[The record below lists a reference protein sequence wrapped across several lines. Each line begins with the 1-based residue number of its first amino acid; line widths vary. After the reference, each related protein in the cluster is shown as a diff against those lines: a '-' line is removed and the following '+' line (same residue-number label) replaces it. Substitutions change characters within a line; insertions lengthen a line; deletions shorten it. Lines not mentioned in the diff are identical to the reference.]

1 MRCVKSGSSDG
12 PPDFLFVG
20 MDVEPPCA
28 WAPHQAIKPPGKG
41 LSSSKI
47 NVVQCVARFYKP
59 HRRDPAISQIMTRT
73 AAKEPI
79 VAFKSSQ
86 ELQAHMSKEPQTAK
100 GFWLKLSKAGA
111 PDATITKDEAIE
123 TALCCG
129 WIDGQLAKLDDCYFL
144 VRMTPRRPAS
154 RWSAKNRE
162 TADRLAKLGRLL
174 PAGLAEVNAAKSDG
188 RWDAAYA
195 SQGRAEPPEDL
206 LASLRSNKAAS
217 RFFEKLDRA
226 NRYAIIYRVG
236 EAKRPETRAKR
247 IAKFVE
253 MLARGETIHPPKE
266 KA

>member
-1 MRCVKSGSSDG
+1 M
-12 PPDFLFVG
+12 
-20 MDVEPPCA
+20 M
-28 WAPHQAIKPPGKG
+28 I
-41 LSSSKI
+41 
-47 NVVQCVARFYKP
+47 
-59 HRRDPAISQIMTRT
+59 RT
-73 AAKEPI
+73 PVKEPI
-79 VAFKSSQ
+79 LAFKNSQ
-86 ELQAHMSKEPQTAK
+86 ELQTRMSCEPRTSK

-111 PDATITKDEAIE
+111 PEATITKDEAIE

-129 WIDGQLAKLDDCYFL
+129 WIDGQLAKLDECYFL
-144 VRMTPRRPAS
+144 VRMTPRRPGS
-154 RWSAKNRE
+154 RWSAKNRAA
-162 TADRLAKLGRLL
+162 ADRLAELGRLL
-174 PAGLAEVNAAKSDG
+174 PAGLAEVDAAKADG

-217 RFFEKLDRA
+217 RFFETLDRA

-253 MLARGETIHPPKE
+253 MLARGETIHPPKK